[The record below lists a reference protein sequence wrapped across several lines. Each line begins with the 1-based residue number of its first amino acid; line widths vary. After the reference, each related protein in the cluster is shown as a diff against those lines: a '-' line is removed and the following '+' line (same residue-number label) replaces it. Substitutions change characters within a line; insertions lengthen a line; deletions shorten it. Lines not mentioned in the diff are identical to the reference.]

1 MEPSIRNERSFVG
14 GSGRISTVAQRTAP
28 GTLDPMDIAITGSSG
43 MIGRALSEALVAR
56 GDRVLR
62 VVRDT
67 PGPTEIGWKP
77 SEGRIDVAG
86 LEGIDA
92 VVHLAGAGIGD
103 RRWTAAYRRELLD
116 SRVLGTSLIATSIA
130 DLQRPPSVLVSQS
143 AVGFYG
149 DRGEEV
155 LTETSPP
162 GEGFLPGVVR
172 AWEAAA
178 EPARAAG
185 IRVVHPRPGQVL
197 SPDGGGLARLLPLF
211 RLGLGGRM
219 GSGRQWW
226 SWISLPD
233 QVSATLH
240 LIDGS
245 LDGPVNFSG
254 PEPVRNR
261 DFAAALGRVLR
272 RPSVMPIPAFGP
284 RLVVGRDLAD
294 SLLFESQRVVP
305 ERLVR
310 DGYEFAHPDIETALR
325 AVLDR

>member
-1 MEPSIRNERSFVG
+1 
-14 GSGRISTVAQRTAP
+14 
-28 GTLDPMDIAITGSSG
+28 MDVAITGSSG
-43 MIGRALSEALVAR
+43 LIGRALCAALTAR
-56 GDRVLR
+56 GDRVVR
-62 VVRDT
+62 VVRT
-67 PGPTEIGWKP
+67 SPGAGEIGWDP
-77 SEGRIDVAG
+77 RAGTIDTAG

-103 RRWTAAYRRELLD
+103 RRWTAAYRREILD
-116 SRVLGTSLIATSIA
+116 SRVLGTSLIASTLA
-130 DLQRPPSVLVSQS
+130 GLQRPPSVLVSQS

-149 DRGEEV
+149 DRGDET
-155 LTETSPP
+155 LTEDSPP
-162 GEGFLPGVVR
+162 GSGFLSDVVR

-233 QVSATLH
+233 QVAATLH
-240 LIDGS
+240 LVDGTLS
-245 LDGPVNFSG
+245 GPVNCSA

-272 RPSVMPIPAFGP
+272 RPATVPIPAFGP
-284 RLVVGRDLAD
+284 RLVVGRDLAN
-294 SLLFESQRVVP
+294 SLLFESQRVIP
-305 ERLVR
+305 DRLTS
-310 DGYEFAHPDIETALR
+310 DGFTFAHPDIETALR